1 MKFPSFLKTRPNFAS
16 PLKLRQFKN
25 TKSSLSLP
33 HKFSVEKLNISSH
46 QYHHLYKHLS
56 RYLPGANSTTKTLDH
71 DLKPAQSQSQK
82 HLNKVTM
89 KLILILIL
97 IFLMLILLILNEYHN
112 FFIVFIAHFEQ
123 VNRRLF
129 TINLKKPNHQYHLTS
144 IIIYIN
150 ISVSIYLC
158 KFDSKNTR
166 S

>member
-1 MKFPSFLKTRPNFAS
+1 MKFPSFLKTRPNFAN
-16 PLKLRQFKN
+16 PVKLRQFRIPN
-25 TKSSLSLP
+25 HLFHCLISFQQRNSIFHLTSITI
-33 HKFSVEKLNISSH
+33 NIN
-46 QYHHLYKHLS
+46 LS

-129 TINLKKPNHQYHLTS
+129 TLNLKKPNHQYHLTS

-150 ISVSIYLC
+150 ISVTIYKC